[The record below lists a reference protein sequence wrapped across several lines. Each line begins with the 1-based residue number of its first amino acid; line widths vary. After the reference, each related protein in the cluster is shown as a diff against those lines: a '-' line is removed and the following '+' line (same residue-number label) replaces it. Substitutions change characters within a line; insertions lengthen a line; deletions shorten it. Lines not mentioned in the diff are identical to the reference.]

1 MAPNQ
6 ELRALGRT
14 LAEIQDELLS
24 ARERPATSER
34 LAAIHHARAL
44 QALRA
49 RRVARAR
56 PLVLVALAAA
66 VLLAL
71 SFRARPLSFVVG
83 PSKAV
88 GQLGVWVAATAAQS
102 SVLAFSDGSRLSLR
116 GGAQARV
123 VSTNKHGARIVLE
136 RGSMRS
142 DIVPRADND
151 WFVVAGPFEIHVTGT
166 SFDTGWEPEQQVL
179 RVTMFEGHVLIRS
192 ECLSAPHPLSKGESL
207 ALSCADQNVASD
219 ARATSAVTALASAAA
234 APASAFPARSAS
246 TRQLSAQSVTGSEPP
261 VASVPATA
269 ASAQGPSWRDLA
281 RQGKY
286 EAALSAVETTGFDE
300 ACRTLPADELLE
312 LGTTARLA
320 RRSERANAAYLA
332 VRRRFAGSDG
342 AATAAFHLGQIAFD
356 SAGAYAEAR
365 KWFGTYLSE
374 RPAGGLATEALG
386 REMEA
391 EQRTGD
397 LALARAT
404 ASSYLSRYPLGA
416 HAQLAK
422 SLLAP

>member
-24 ARERPATSER
+24 ARDRPATSER

-56 PLVLVALAAA
+56 PVALVALAAA

-88 GQLGVWVAATAAQS
+88 GQVGVWVAATAAQN

-123 VSTNKHGARIVLE
+123 VSTSKHGARIVLE

-142 DIVPRADND
+142 DVVPRADND

-166 SFDTGWEPEQQVL
+166 SFDTGWEPEQQIL

-192 ECLSAPHPLSKGESL
+192 ECLSAAHPLSKGESI
-207 ALSCADQNVASD
+207 ALSCAAQNGASD
-219 ARATSAVTALASAAA
+219 SRATSAVTAVASVAA
-234 APASAFPARSAS
+234 APASALARSAS
-246 TRQLSAQSVTGSEPP
+246 TRQLSTQSANATEPP
-261 VASVPATA
+261 AASPPAAAASVQ
-269 ASAQGPSWRDLA
+269 SPSWRDLA
-281 RQGKY
+281 RQAKY
-286 EAALSAVETTGFDE
+286 EAALNAVETTGFDE
-300 ACRTLPADELLE
+300 ACRTLPVDELLE

-320 RRSERANAAYLA
+320 RRAERANAAYSA
-332 VRRRFAGSDG
+332 VRRRFAGSDS

-386 REMEA
+386 RQMEA
-391 EQRTGD
+391 EQRAGD
-397 LALARAT
+397 VLAARAT

-416 HAQLAK
+416 HAPLAK